1 MRKAVTL
8 IELIFV
14 LIIIGILVGIGFYA
28 FKPKYLDNDANFIY
42 AEILQAKYQGVN
54 YDKRFAVNGIEADIG
69 CLELSEASILER
81 ASQAHYTFKSQIT
94 VNDPSNSITLC
105 FDSYGRP
112 HLNDN
117 NTSFSSILNNKKT
130 LITLQYNQKEANITI
145 FPKTGYVVIE
155 K

>member
-14 LIIIGILVGIGFYA
+14 LIIIGVLIGIGFYA

-42 AEILQAKYQGVN
+42 AEILKAKYQGVN
-54 YDKRFAVNGIEADIG
+54 YDKRFAVNGIQADIG
-69 CLELSEASILER
+69 CIELSESALGSLAQKE
-81 ASQAHYTFKSQIT
+81 HYTFKSRIT
-94 VNDPSNSITLC
+94 VNDPSQSILLC

-112 HLNDN
+112 HLNDK

-130 LITLQYNQKEANITI
+130 LVTLQYNQKEANITI
-145 FPKTGYVVIE
+145 FPKTGYVVI
-155 K
+155 KK